1 MTNLLQLLL
10 CKVLERRQVGSL
22 QRLRDA
28 DGGVGHV
35 IKTRHHLHAL
45 VAGAQDLS
53 RHRALDHA
61 VQLTCGRASEC
72 GTATSAGALTSYH
85 HFIYFL

>member
-10 CKVLERRQVGSL
+10 REVLERRQVGSL

-35 IKTRHHLHAL
+35 IKARHHLHAL
-45 VAGAQDLS
+45 VA
-53 RHRALDHA
+53 RA
-61 VQLTCGRASEC
+61 
-72 GTATSAGALTSYH
+72 
-85 HFIYFL
+85 